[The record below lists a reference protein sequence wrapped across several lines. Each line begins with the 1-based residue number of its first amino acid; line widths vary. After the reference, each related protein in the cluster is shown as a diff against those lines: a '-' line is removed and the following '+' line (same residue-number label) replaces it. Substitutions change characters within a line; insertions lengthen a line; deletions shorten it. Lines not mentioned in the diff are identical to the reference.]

1 MTNQP
6 KLAHEPTGSKPTN
19 SGTKIESTA
28 IYIAL
33 ISGAVSFL
41 VSLALFWGDQV
52 SLFTKGLSIGFV
64 ASIGASVVT
73 LVTYLMASLG
83 KATEKP
89 KGRLGKTKRYIG
101 IWSLALV
108 HTLLSLLIFALMFY
122 VVDQSFI
129 GATVDHWAASTIT
142 AFGVGVAGYI
152 TYISAATMSSMRVA
166 TILALFL
173 VSGTFVSMMTAHDP
187 HWWYVHFSSLG
198 AGGGVSGYAFNGTL
212 IIAGLAMLGLTDYIT
227 KDFQELRAR
236 NDGETRIKART
247 LSFGIAGIGIML
259 ALVGAFV
266 YNAFPAIHNS
276 AAGGMAVLFLFTV
289 LALPWL
295 APDFP
300 KAFFVASY
308 GLFAALLVGVW
319 LYQVGYFNLTVFE
332 LAAAAIIFTWLII
345 FVRNTAAMLDDRQA
359 KQS

>member
-1 MTNQP
+1 MKKELDIQQP
-6 KLAHEPTGSKPTN
+6 AVT
-19 SGTKIESTA
+19 TKTSTESTA

-33 ISGAVSFL
+33 IGGAVGF
-41 VSLALFWGDQV
+41 VIALALFWGGQT

-64 ASIGASVVT
+64 ASIGASIVA
-73 LVTYLMASLG
+73 LITYLMASFRNVH
-83 KATEKP
+83 EKL
-89 KGRLGKTKRYIG
+89 KSNLAKFKLHIG

-108 HTLLSLLIFALMFY
+108 HTMLTLLVVALMFY

-129 GATVDHWAASTIT
+129 GATVDHWAASTI
-142 AFGVGVAGYI
+142 VALSIGITGYI

-166 TILALFL
+166 AILALFL

-227 KDFQELRAR
+227 KDFKKLRAQ
-236 NDGETRIKART
+236 NDGKTRIKARA
-247 LSFGIAGIGIML
+247 LSFSIAGIGIML

-266 YNAFPAIHNS
+266 YNAFPTIHNS
-276 AAGGMAVLFLFTV
+276 AAGGMAVLFLSTI

-295 APDFP
+295 APNFP

-308 GLFAALLVGVW
+308 GLFIALLVGVW
-319 LYQVGYFNLTVFE
+319 LYQIIGYFNLTVFE

-345 FVRNTAAMLDDRQA
+345 FVRNTAAMLDDHDKLSVE
-359 KQS
+359 KQ